1 MQPPLMNPVLA
12 KPALR
17 SPAAAKLS
25 GFFDEKFGAY
35 AYVPICDP
43 PLENLEL
50 EVVKNTPGDTWKTID
65 ALWLRIRNAPKTHS
79 FTPWKPSKL
88 WFRIYEDGRFQL
100 PICCN
105 CNTQKLT
112 SWLASTPSKS
122 AENAWQLWNYVGV
135 WKGARLCGTLWNYV
149 KRCETHKPIEISW
162 HRAHCKAQTE
172 CHDKTLRFFIA
183 SASVGAE
190 ATLRSSVARL
200 SSGSGAKR
208 WNIVSLSTEA
218 RFKSVAYQRVYEF
231 YIMYLWAKHDWWLR
245 KLCHTGLIA

>member
-1 MQPPLMNPVLA
+1 MAYTWGWQVSPDWLL
-12 KPALR
+12 LR
-17 SPAAAKLS
+17 R
-25 GFFDEKFGAY
+25 
-35 AYVPICDP
+35 
-43 PLENLEL
+43 NLL
-50 EVVKNTPGDTWKTID
+50 KMPGSCETMWTM
-65 ALWLRIRNAPKTHS
+65 WT
-79 FTPWKPSKL
+79 TM
-88 WFRIYEDGRFQL
+88 
-100 PICCN
+100 
-105 CNTQKLT
+105 
-112 SWLASTPSKS
+112 
-122 AENAWQLWNYVGV
+122 

-172 CHDKTLRFFIA
+172 CHHKTLRFFIA

-231 YIMYLWAKHDWWLR
+231 YIMYLWAKHGWWLR
-245 KLCHTGLIA
+245 KLSYRSDSLGLGTVDEK